1 MYVYVYIYCINTY
14 FFTCIPTLYVS
25 SCFAYTA
32 VYPYTH
38 IHTCTHTAPS
48 GGLASRPGR
57 AASPWQRP
65 ARLRASL
72 AVCRRTGRAGP
83 GRAGGASVC
92 LSSMACNQAENVIKK
107 IVREI
112 GQECAAQGQTVS
124 ETLVAFMLCVTR
136 LLDTTNPSLSTI
148 KMQVYF
154 DMNYANRAELLR
166 EQHHV
171 LEGRLAHVLREITD
185 SRPRVQEEMENVYRK
200 IVSYVLLSSGLGPP
214 TDIQVVREVT
224 AALQSVFPQTEMNTF
239 ISLSKKNK
247 EQQLKNLAML
257 VTGIRLYNKEC
268 GKGGSSIDDLPAI
281 LNEAIPSATQTLDEG
296 LNTCQAR
303 AHQYAALLES
313 MQEDQDRCTQ
323 LSSFKLKEALF
334 NVRQYEAFLCI
345 LLSDVITSAQEV
357 EKMNVQ
363 FTATMEQLKNT
374 VQNKVSVNTN
384 EVFPLFIALSNL
396 WTGFQDEML
405 LLHFLTNMTNN
416 LQQFSEIQSQL
427 FPEDMLSSLLEGMT
441 VKSDEERIRETKG
454 IRVNVSDFKN
464 QEWLFPETID
474 NFDQL
479 PIQYHSFC
487 AHAIGVKGLTLPG
500 NPAIGIL
507 KHRER
512 CYVFSSK
519 EAAYLFAQ
527 DPDKFIQLNVEKAKE
542 YAELIQLLELRHQF
556 EDLVSYAQAG
566 NAVRFLIKTTIKCDS
581 STQTD
586 THILPPTIVT
596 SYEWNEWE
604 LRRKAI
610 KLANLRRRLTHAMQ
624 TELSH
629 MRRENSTQV
638 YLPKD
643 VGTQTKRDSSS
654 NVPRPQIFLEGLRGG
669 SSPTTH
675 MVKVDL
681 TRAVDET

>member
-1 MYVYVYIYCINTY
+1 VK
-14 FFTCIPTLYVS
+14 
-25 SCFAYTA
+25 A
-32 VYPYTH
+32 VVLDP
-38 IHTCTHTAPS
+38 
-48 GGLASRPGR
+48 R
-57 AASPWQRP
+57 
-65 ARLRASL
+65 
-72 AVCRRTGRAGP
+72 
-83 GRAGGASVC
+83 
-92 LSSMACNQAENVIKK
+92 NDFNVDQILMEKDVQNL
-107 IVREI
+107 I
-112 GQECAAQGQTVS
+112 Q
-124 ETLVAFMLCVTR
+124 LCVTR

-171 LEGRLAHVLREITD
+171 LEGRLARVLREITD

-214 TDIQVVREVT
+214 TEIQVVREVT

-239 ISLSKKNK
+239 ISLSKNNK

-281 LNEAIPSATQTLDEG
+281 LNEAIPSATETLDEG
-296 LNTCQAR
+296 VNTCQAR
-303 AHQYAALLES
+303 AHQYTALLES
-313 MQEDQDRCTQ
+313 MQEDQNRCTQ

-345 LLSDVITSAQEV
+345 LLSDAITSAQEV

-363 FTATMEQLKNT
+363 FAATMEQLKNT
-374 VQNKVSVNTN
+374 VQNKVSVDTN

-405 LLHFLTNMTNN
+405 LLRFLTNMTNN

-427 FPEDMLSSLLEGMT
+427 FPEDVLSSLLEGMT

-454 IRVNVSDFKN
+454 TRVNVSDFEN

-479 PIQYHSFC
+479 LIQYHSFC
-487 AHAIGVKGLTLPG
+487 AYAIGVKGLTLPG

-507 KHRER
+507 KHKER

-556 EDLVSYAQAG
+556 EDLVSYVQAG
-566 NAVRFLIKTTIKCDS
+566 NAVKILMKTTIKCDS

-610 KLANLRRRLTHAMQ
+610 KLANLRRKLTHAMQ

-629 MRRENSTQV
+629 MRRENFTQV

-643 VGTQTKRDSSS
+643 VGTQTKRDSST
-654 NVPRPQIFLEGLRGG
+654 NIPRPQIFLEGLRGG

>member
-1 MYVYVYIYCINTY
+1 M
-14 FFTCIPTLYVS
+14 
-25 SCFAYTA
+25 
-32 VYPYTH
+32 
-38 IHTCTHTAPS
+38 
-48 GGLASRPGR
+48 SRDLTE
-57 AASPWQRP
+57 S
-65 ARLRASL
+65 
-72 AVCRRTGRAGP
+72 
-83 GRAGGASVC
+83 
-92 LSSMACNQAENVIKK
+92 VIKE
-107 IVREI
+107 IIRET
-112 GQECAAQGQTVS
+112 GQECAARGQTVS
-124 ETLVAFMLCVTR
+124 ETLVAFMVKAVGLDPRNDFNVDQILTKTDAQNLIQLCVTR
-136 LLDTTNPSLSTI
+136 LLDTANPSLSTI

-154 DMNYANRAELLR
+154 DMNYANRAELLS
-166 EQHHV
+166 EQHRL
-171 LEGRLAHVLREITD
+171 LEGRLAPVVRDITD
-185 SRPRVQEEMENVYRK
+185 SHPRVQEEMENVYRK
-200 IVSYVLLSSGLGPP
+200 IVSYMLLSSGLGSP
-214 TDIQVVREVT
+214 TDIEVVREVT
-224 AALQSVFPQTEMNTF
+224 AALQSVFPQTEMITF

-268 GKGGSSIDDLPAI
+268 RKGGSSIDDLPAI
-281 LNEAIPSATQTLDEG
+281 LNESIPSATRTVDEG
-296 LNTCQAR
+296 LNTCHML
-303 AHQYAALLES
+303 AHRYTALLES
-313 MQEDQDRCTQ
+313 MQEDQHRYTQ

-345 LLSDVITSAQEV
+345 LLSDAITSAQEV

-363 FTATMEQLKNT
+363 FAATMEQLKNT
-374 VQNKVSVNTN
+374 VQNKVSIDTK
-384 EVFPLFIALSNL
+384 EVFPLFVALSNL
-396 WTGFQDEML
+396 WTGFRDEIL
-405 LLHFLTNMTNN
+405 LLSFLTNIANN

-427 FPEDMLSSLLEGMT
+427 FPEEVLTSLLEGVT
-441 VKSDEERIRETKG
+441 VKSDEERIRETMG
-454 IRVNVSDFKN
+454 TRVNVSDFKN
-464 QEWLFPETID
+464 QEWLFPETTD

-479 PIQYHSFC
+479 LIQYHGFC

-507 KHRER
+507 KHKER

-519 EAAYLFAQ
+519 EAAYIFAQ

-556 EDLVSYAQAG
+556 EYLAPYAQAR
-566 NAVRFLIKTTIKCDS
+566 NAGKCFMKPTTKCDS

-610 KLANLRRRLTHAMQ
+610 KLANLRRKLTRAMQ
-624 TELSH
+624 TDLSH

-643 VGTQTKRDSSS
+643 VSTQTKRDNSSS
-654 NVPRPQIFLEGLRGG
+654 VPRPQIFLEGLRGG